1 MRKTGTESAASLARP
16 TDPRKPPTRKGDA
29 LTATLPAAEVVA
41 ANPGPAVH
49 LAALG
54 ILVLVGLAA
63 YAVVQWRRR
72 REAAEAERHPPDTH
86 DASSANRPSETPG
99 S

>member
-1 MRKTGTESAASLARP
+1 MTKTTTIR
-16 TDPRKPPTRKGDA
+16 
-29 LTATLPAAEVVA
+29 AAEVVA

-63 YAVVQWRRR
+63 YAVVRWRRR
-72 REAAEAERHPPDTH
+72 REAAEAGRQRDAH
-86 DASSANRPSETPG
+86 DGSSASRPSETPR

>member
-1 MRKTGTESAASLARP
+1 VTAT
-16 TDPRKPPTRKGDA
+16 T
-29 LTATLPAAEVVA
+29 LTAKVVA

-54 ILVLVGLAA
+54 IVVLVGLAA
-63 YAVVQWRRR
+63 YALVRWRRR
-72 REAAEAERHPPDTH
+72 REAAEAERQPDVQ
-86 DASSANRPSETPG
+86 DASSANRPSETPR